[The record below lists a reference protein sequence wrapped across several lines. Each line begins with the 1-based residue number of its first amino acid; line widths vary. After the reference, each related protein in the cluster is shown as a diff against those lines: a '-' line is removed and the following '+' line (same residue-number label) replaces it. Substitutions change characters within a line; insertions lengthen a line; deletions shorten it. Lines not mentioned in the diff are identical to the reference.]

1 MLVCEYL
8 SSAFRDLFHS
18 HGRIHRF
25 FKIEAS
31 NLYSMSEPQTLAE
44 LLASLPEEERFI
56 LTLHYLRSQS
66 SSEIAE
72 LLSVPEK
79 SVLVVIESG
88 KKRLTA
94 FLGI

>member
-1 MLVCEYL
+1 M
-8 SSAFRDLFHS
+8 
-18 HGRIHRF
+18 
-25 FKIEAS
+25 S
-31 NLYSMSEPQTLAE
+31 NSKTLAQ

-56 LTLHYLRSQS
+56 LTLHYLRSKS
-66 SSEIAE
+66 ASEIAE
-72 LLSVPEK
+72 ILGVPEK